1 MKEKILIIDYG
12 SQYSQLIARRIREME
27 VYCEIKNKID
37 VNNIDNS
44 IKGIIF
50 SGGPASV
57 YEKGAPSIDKKIFEL
72 NIPILGICYGMQL
85 ITYLNGGTVEK
96 STKREFGKATL
107 EITDVNNPLFSN
119 VPEKSLVW
127 MSHGD
132 HITKMADGFRTIAK
146 TSSSNAA
153 ITNDKNV
160 YALQF
165 HPEVL
170 HSEYGKTMIENFV
183 FNICKMS
190 KNWIMGDLIENK
202 IKEIRE
208 KTNGEKVLLALS
220 GGVDSSVAALLINR
234 AIGDNLYCVFVDTG
248 LLRKDEAKKVKEQY
262 SDISH
267 LNVEFIDAK
276 ERFLSKLQGVSDP
289 EQKRKIIG
297 REFLE
302 VFNEVAKKLQEEKE
316 IKFLAQGTIYP
327 DVIESAGD
335 GVSHTIKSHHNVGG
349 LPKYCKFQ
357 LIEPLRDLFKDEV
370 RKIGLKLGLSEK
382 LIKRHPFPGPGL
394 GVRVV
399 GEVTEE
405 KVRLLQEADNI
416 FIEELINHNLYDK
429 VNQAFVVLLPVKSVG
444 VMGDVRTYEYVV
456 ALRSV
461 NTIDFMTAT
470 WSKLPYEFLE
480 IVSNRIVN
488 EIRGINRVL
497 YDISS
502 KPAATIEWE

>member
-132 HITKMADGFRTIAK
+132 HISKMADGFRTIAK

-267 LNVEFIDAK
+267 LNIEFIDAK

-502 KPAATIEWE
+502 KPAATIEFE

>member
-27 VYCEIKNKID
+27 VYCEIIPKID
-37 VNNIDNS
+37 VDNIEEDV
-44 IKGIIF
+44 KGIIF

-57 YEKGAPSIDKKIFEL
+57 YEKGAPSVDKRIFSL

-96 STKREFGKATL
+96 SNKREFGRATL
-107 EITDVNNPLFSN
+107 EITDENNPLFEN
-119 VPEKSLVW
+119 VPQKSQVW

-132 HITKMADGFRTIAK
+132 HITKMAKGFRTIAE

-153 ITNDKNV
+153 ITNDNGI

-170 HSEYGKTMIENFV
+170 HSEFGKTMIENFI
-183 FNICKMS
+183 FNICKMP

-202 IKEIRE
+202 IKEIKE

-234 AIGDNLYCVFVDTG
+234 AIGDKLHCVFVDTG

-262 SDISH
+262 ENISH
-267 LNVEFIDAK
+267 LNIEFIDAK
-276 ERFLSKLQGVSDP
+276 KRFLDKLKGVDEP

-297 REFLE
+297 KEFVE
-302 VFNEVAKKLQEEKE
+302 VFNEVAKRLEVEEE

-327 DVIESAGD
+327 DVIESAGN
-335 GVSHTIKSHHNVGG
+335 GVTHTIKSHHNVGG
-349 LPKYCKFQ
+349 LPKDCKFK

-370 RKIGLKLGLSEK
+370 RRIGMSLGLNEK

-405 KVRLLQEADNI
+405 KVKLLQEADDI
-416 FIEELINHNLYDK
+416 FTEELINHDLYDK

-456 ALRSV
+456 SLRAV
-461 NTIDFMTAT
+461 NSIDFMTAT

-480 IVSNRIVN
+480 LVSNRIVN
-488 EIRGINRVL
+488 EIRGINRVV